1 MKRAIVYARVS
12 TERQADEG
20 LSIDSQIDACQHK
33 AAELGA
39 VVLQVYRDD
48 GISGTTDARPGFRAA
63 INRCGAGDIAYMVC
77 WSSSRFARDQHDA
90 ITYKRELASHKT
102 KLVYAHS
109 SLDLE
114 TMEGWMLDSIQQV
127 MDEGYSR
134 QVSADTKRSMIKAAR
149 EGYFMGGR
157 VPFGYEAVPAED
169 GRRQRLQPLVHEA
182 TIVQMIFRHALE
194 DEGAYGI
201 ALGLNQQGVTMRG
214 KKWSKN
220 SVLYLLKN
228 EVYMGRVIY
237 NRFDRKTKAQ
247 RPEEKWIRVQ
257 AHPALVGEG
266 EFGQVQ
272 AALGRRT
279 PTKGQTPHTAQH
291 VFAGLLRCGQ
301 CGSSLQMTNGT
312 GRGRKLYHYYACR
325 AHNQGQPCT
334 FKPIPADAF
343 DKRMLDDLL
352 DKVLNVQ
359 VIQKVLDGL
368 DLAAARWVKDRA
380 SRRTAMVLELRSA
393 EQRRGKLFD
402 ILEAAGRDTPNLQAT
417 MERVNELSAQIRRL
431 EVALVA
437 IEDEPEPLVG
447 DARVTAAEA
456 AQLMRDSVTGA
467 KDVQSL
473 RAFVATIVDHIMVGD
488 TDLVVNYNPECLIQ
502 MDGASVRSKH
512 GWLPVRGTL
521 RTCSVQVTRPLL
533 RVGRR
538 LAA

>member
-12 TERQADEG
+12 TERQAEEG

-63 INRCGAGDIAYMVC
+63 INRCSAGDINFMVC

-90 ITYKRELASHKT
+90 ITYKRELASHRT

-157 VPFGYEAVPAED
+157 VPFGYQAVQADD
-169 GRRQRLQPLVHEA
+169 GRRHRLVPLDHEA
-182 TIVQMIFRHALE
+182 EIVRMIFRQSLE
-194 DEGAYGI
+194 GQGAYGI
-201 ALGLNQQGVTMRG
+201 ALGLNSQGVAMRG

-237 NRFDRKTKAQ
+237 NRFNRKTRAERAEDQ
-247 RPEEKWIRVQ
+247 WIRVQ
-257 AHPALVGEG
+257 AHPPLLAGDD
-266 EFGQVQ
+266 FDQVQ
-272 AALGRRT
+272 SALSGRT
-279 PTKGQTPHTAQH
+279 PGKGRPPHTAQH
-291 VFAGLLRCGQ
+291 VFAGLMQCGH

-312 GRGRKLYHYYACR
+312 GRAGRLYHYYACR
-325 AHNQGQPCT
+325 AHNQGQPCA
-334 FKPIPADAF
+334 FRPVPADAF
-343 DKRMLDDLL
+343 DQRMLSDLL
-352 DKVLNVQ
+352 DRVLNVD
-359 VIQKVLDGL
+359 VIQRVLDGL
-368 DLAAARWVKDRA
+368 DEAAVRWVKDRA
-380 SRRTAMVLELRSA
+380 SRRTSMVLELRSA

-402 ILEAAGRDTPNLQAT
+402 ILEAAGRDTPDLAPT
-417 MERVNELSAQIRRL
+417 MTRVNELSTQIRRL
-431 EVALVA
+431 ETALVA

-447 DARVTAAEA
+447 DARVSAAEA
-456 AQLMRDSVTGA
+456 ALLMRQAITGA
-467 KDVQSL
+467 KDMPTL
-473 RAFVATIVDHIMVGD
+473 RAFIATIVDHIVVND
-488 TDLVVNYNPECLIQ
+488 VDLVVSYKPECLIQ
-502 MDGASVRSKH
+502 MDGTSVRSKH
-512 GWLPVRGTL
+512 GWLPVPGLL
-521 RTCSVQVTRPLL
+521 RTVEL
-533 RVGRR
+533 RLQR

>member
-20 LSIDSQIDACQHK
+20 LSIDSQIDACRHK
-33 AAELGA
+33 ADELGA
-39 VVLQVYRDD
+39 VVLQIYRDD

-63 INRCGAGDIAYMVC
+63 INRCSAGDIAYMVC

-90 ITYKRELASHKT
+90 ITYKRELASHRT

-149 EGYFMGGR
+149 DGFFMGGR
-157 VPFGYEAVPAED
+157 VPFGYQAVPAAD
-169 GRRQRLQPLVHEA
+169 GRRQHLVPLGHEA
-182 TIVQMIFRHALE
+182 EIVQMIFRQALE
-194 DEGAYGI
+194 GQGAYFI
-201 ALGLNQQGVTMRG
+201 ALGLNQQGIAMRG

-220 SVLYLLKN
+220 SVLYMLKN

-257 AHPALVGEG
+257 AHPPLLAAGD
-266 EFGQVQ
+266 FDQVQ
-272 AALGRRT
+272 AELSGRT
-279 PTKGQTPHTAQH
+279 PTRGRAPQTAQH
-291 VFAGLLRCGQ
+291 VFAGLMRCGH

-325 AHNQGQPCT
+325 AHNQGQACA
-334 FKPIPADAF
+334 FKPVPADAF
-343 DKRMLDDLL
+343 DKRMLSDLL
-352 DKVLNVQ
+352 DQVLNVE
-359 VIQKVLDGL
+359 VIQNVLDGL
-368 DLAAARWVKDRA
+368 DAAAVRWVKDRA
-380 SRRTAMVLELRSA
+380 SRRTALVLELRSA
-393 EQRRGKLFD
+393 EQRRARLFD
-402 ILEAAGRDTPNLQAT
+402 ILETAGRDTPNLQAT

-437 IEDEPEPLVG
+437 IEDEQEPVVG
-447 DARVTAAEA
+447 DARASAAEA
-456 AQLMRDSVTGA
+456 ADLMRQAITGA
-467 KDVQSL
+467 KDMATL
-473 RAFVATIVDHIMVGD
+473 RAFIASIVDHITIGD
-488 TDLVVNYNPECLIQ
+488 TDLVVTYNPECLIQ
-502 MDGASVRSKH
+502 MDGNSVRSKH
-512 GWLPVRGTL
+512 GWLPVWGML
-521 RTCSVQVTRPLL
+521 RTVRLV
-533 RVGRR
+533 R

>member
-20 LSIDSQIDACQHK
+20 LSIDSQIDACRHK
-33 AAELGA
+33 ADELGA

-63 INRCGAGDIAYMVC
+63 IHRCSAGDIDYMVC

-90 ITYKRELASHKT
+90 ISYKRELASHRT

-157 VPFGYEAVPAED
+157 VPFGYQAVPAPD
-169 GRRQRLQPLVHEA
+169 GRRQQLVPQDHEA
-182 TIVQMIFRHALE
+182 EIVRMIFRQAIE
-194 DEGAYGI
+194 GQGAYGI

-214 KKWSKN
+214 KAWSKN

-237 NRFDRKTKAQ
+237 NRFDRKTRAQ
-247 RPEEKWIRVQ
+247 RPQEKWIRVQ
-257 AHPALVGEG
+257 AHPPLLAGADFDL
-266 EFGQVQ
+266 VQ
-272 AALGRRT
+272 AALSGRQ
-279 PTKGQTPHTAQH
+279 PAAGKPPHTAQH
-291 VFAGLLRCGQ
+291 VFAGLMRCGH
-301 CGSSLQMTNGT
+301 CRSSLQMTNGT
-312 GRGRKLYHYYACR
+312 GRGGKLYHYYACR
-325 AHNQGQPCT
+325 GHNQGRPCI
-334 FKPIPADAF
+334 FKPVPADAF
-343 DKRMLDDLL
+343 DRRMLADLL
-352 DKVLNVQ
+352 DRVLNVE
-359 VIQKVLDGL
+359 VIQNVLDGL
-368 DLAAARWVKDRA
+368 DAAAARWVKDRA
-380 SRRTAMVLELRSA
+380 SRRTSLVLELRGA

-402 ILEAAGRDTPNLQAT
+402 ILEAAGRDTPDLKAL
-417 MERVNELSAQIRRL
+417 MDRVNDLSAQIRRL

-447 DARVTAAEA
+447 DARVSAAEA
-456 AQLMRDSVTGA
+456 AEIMRNAITGA
-467 KDVQSL
+467 KDMPSL
-473 RAFVATIVDHIMVGD
+473 RAFVATIVDHIVVSD
-488 TDLVVNYNPECLIQ
+488 ADLVVTYNPECLIQ

-512 GWLPVRGTL
+512 GWLPDRGTL
-521 RTCSVQVTRPLL
+521 RTIRLL
-533 RVGRR
+533 R